1 MIESD
6 GSIVKFSVD
15 QVDGPSGSVLYP
27 TMEAAQLALEWKRSS
42 GGSWEINRVV
52 IFETTT
58 GTICA

>member
-1 MIESD
+1 MIETD

-15 QVDGPSGSVLYP
+15 QVDGPSGSILYP
-27 TMEAAQLALEWKRSS
+27 TIEIAQEVLQWRKSQ
-42 GGSWEINRVV
+42 GGAWEINRVV